1 MLYTQDQKIIVKM
14 KSLLL
19 KLRKS
24 QPKITRLIYRFF
36 KLLILPH
43 KQSQAIDNLKFV
55 NSKLY
60 SDRKQMVKDLF
71 IEGSIVEVGTDTGEF
86 AFFLSELPNI
96 KTVYTI
102 DLDYNRFTLGENSKI
117 IKIQGDSS
125 TELKKLKF
133 HPNLIYLDGAHDYQ
147 SVKKDL
153 EAIRSI
159 SKPGMILIANDFAI
173 IDPYLGQYGVHR
185 AISEFINSTNC
196 EIKGLAMES
205 HGLYDIAIKLN

>member
-1 MLYTQDQKIIVKM
+1 M

-19 KLRKS
+19 RIRKS
-24 QPKITRLIYRFF
+24 QPKITRLLYRFF
-36 KLLILPH
+36 KLLFLPY
-43 KQSQAIDNLKFV
+43 KESQTIDKLKFID
-55 NSKLY
+55 SKLY
-60 SDRKQMVKDLF
+60 PNRKEMVKDLF
-71 IEGSIVEVGTDTGEF
+71 VKGSIVEVGTDTGEF
-86 AFFLSELPNI
+86 ALFLSELPNLE
-96 KTVYTI
+96 TVYTI
-102 DLDYNRFTLGENSKI
+102 DLDYNRFALGENSKI

-125 TELKKLKF
+125 TELKKLQF

-153 EAIRSI
+153 DAIRSI
-159 SKPGMILIANDFAI
+159 SKSGMILIANDFAI